1 LMHKTAWVCQDGI
14 DHPFHFSIVKQS
26 NPVQI
31 AVCLECDWN
40 GTAIYPCTPLNVI
53 ETLVDSL
60 PRFTIFRTQLN

>member
-31 AVCLECDWN
+31 AV
-40 GTAIYPCTPLNVI
+40 
-53 ETLVDSL
+53 
-60 PRFTIFRTQLN
+60 